1 MGCLRLAITT
11 PLETNDNGDWET
23 VSGGDS
29 VNDPYPN
36 R

>member
-1 MGCLRLAITT
+1 M
-11 PLETNDNGDWET
+11 WEP

-29 VNDPYPN
+29 VNDPYPD